1 MMLQVGDKIK
11 ITQADDDP
19 RYYIML
25 GKAFYSEFNGT
36 EFLGCERNGSLGVM
50 RWPMYLL
57 LKRLIEPVYQ
67 LRKRNN
73 IDCMLEQIFAEN
85 LA

>member
-11 ITQADDDP
+11 ITQADDEP
-19 RYYIML
+19 SHYLML

-36 EFLGCERNGSLGVM
+36 EFLGCERNGNLGVM

-57 LKRLIEPVYQ
+57 LEHLQ
-67 LRKRNN
+67 
-73 IDCMLEQIFAEN
+73 
-85 LA
+85 